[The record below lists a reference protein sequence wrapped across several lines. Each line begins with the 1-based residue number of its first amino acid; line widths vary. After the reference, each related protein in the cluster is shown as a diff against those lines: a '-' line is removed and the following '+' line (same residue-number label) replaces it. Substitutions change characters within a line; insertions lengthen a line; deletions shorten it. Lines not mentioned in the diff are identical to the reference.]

1 MCGVRSMVGGDAIDS
16 AVRQSGEQGFAI
28 FTRAQRGIHFVIG
41 IVLAH
46 VFIEQREM
54 VRRDLAGHAQV
65 VALGFA
71 DGPERSGS

>member
-1 MCGVRSMVGGDAIDS
+1 MRRVRSVVRGDAIDS
-16 AVRQSGEQGFAI
+16 AVRESGEQGFAI

-46 VFIEQREM
+46 VLIQQRE
-54 VRRDLAGHAQV
+54 VVWRDFTGHAQV
-65 VALGFA
+65 IALGFA